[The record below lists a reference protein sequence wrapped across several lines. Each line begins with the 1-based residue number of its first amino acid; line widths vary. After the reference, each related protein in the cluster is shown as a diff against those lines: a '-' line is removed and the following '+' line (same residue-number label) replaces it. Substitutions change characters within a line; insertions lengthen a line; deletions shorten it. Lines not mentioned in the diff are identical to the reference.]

1 MGVLN
6 ESYGLF
12 QSTGY
17 RSWRLSRYLAHE
29 DCASTDPNITMAL
42 ALSVFALVIYYS
54 VKCKGL
60 GGFRRVVIPPVP
72 GAKRCNGDFYCTN
85 QLLLESV
92 TLIAKPLSLGLR
104 LFGNMY
110 AGEMIFILIALTF
123 GGGVVLALAGGLM
136 QWAWAVFHVL
146 IITLQAFSCRV
157 VRGLS
162 GPGARR

>member
-1 MGVLN
+1 MDLLPVDWLP
-6 ESYGLF
+6 E
-12 QSTGY
+12 
-17 RSWRLSRYLAHE
+17 LAVVAGISHMKIVP
-29 DCASTDPNITMAL
+29 STDPNITMAL

-54 VKCKGL
+54 VKCKGI
-60 GGFRRVVIPPVP
+60 GGFLAELSFHPFPVQKGVMAIFIVP
-72 GAKRCNGDFYCTN
+72 INF
-85 QLLLESV
+85 LLESV

-146 IITLQAFSCRV
+146 IITLQAFLFAVLSV
-157 VRGLS
+157 VYL
-162 GPGARR
+162 AQAHDVDEH